1 MLLHPRVVECRDYMV
16 GLRQNFHQNPELSF
30 QENNTSQRIADELT
44 KLGYAVSVGVGRTGV
59 IGLLEGNKTG
69 PVILIRADM
78 DALPI
83 QETNQVDYSS
93 KRNGVMHACGHDG
106 HMAVSLA
113 VARLLAED
121 RKEIRGTVKFA
132 FQPAEEIGQGA
143 QAMITD
149 GLLTNPVPDVALGL
163 HLLNTIPVGKI
174 ALESGPVMAAF
185 DGWQCIVKGSGGHG
199 AEPHKAVNPISVL
212 AQIVPLLES
221 LPAKEASPFSP
232 IVLSIGQ
239 IQAGSMISII
249 PESGMI
255 AGSLRSYDPETR
267 QRMIRRMEEIF
278 TGIANA
284 SQCQTE
290 IKITPGTP
298 ALVNDIEVTEVV
310 RKAVLKVVGH
320 ENVVGDQKSML
331 SEDFSR
337 ILSVIPGCYFFVGSQ
352 NIEKGLQA
360 PHHNPNFNFDENALT
375 IGASI
380 LYEAVSDYLLCP

>member
-290 IKITPGTP
+290 IKITPDTP